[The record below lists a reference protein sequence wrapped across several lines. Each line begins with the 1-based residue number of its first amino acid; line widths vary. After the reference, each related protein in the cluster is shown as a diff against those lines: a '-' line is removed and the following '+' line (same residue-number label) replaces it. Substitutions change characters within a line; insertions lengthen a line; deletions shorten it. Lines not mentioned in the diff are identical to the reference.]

1 VAHAGS
7 ARYYA
12 KVSSIA
18 CEVVSYPYRGW
29 RVNRKIELPDKAQ
42 MSVIHS
48 KIRYEEFPRERGSPI
63 VSAGIYEDFAKKLAD
78 NDRPMFKG
86 GYKLEE
92 NFVEKDQA

>member
-1 VAHAGS
+1 
-7 ARYYA
+7 
-12 KVSSIA
+12 
-18 CEVVSYPYRGW
+18 
-29 RVNRKIELPDKAQ
+29 

-63 VSAGIYEDFAKKLAD
+63 VSAGIYEEFAKKLAD

-92 NFVEKDQA
+92 NFVEKDQAWVAPGYFIKASSVVSVEKPAAEETSGQRLFEW